1 LVTTFQTRIRATP
14 LREMMLLGLEFY
26 SKNAELFGDEVEG
39 EEVLKAMIEKGY
51 MPDKPIKTKKI

>member
-1 LVTTFQTRIRATP
+1 
-14 LREMMLLGLEFY
+14 MMLLGLEFY

-39 EEVLKAMIEKGY
+39 EEVLKVMIEKGY